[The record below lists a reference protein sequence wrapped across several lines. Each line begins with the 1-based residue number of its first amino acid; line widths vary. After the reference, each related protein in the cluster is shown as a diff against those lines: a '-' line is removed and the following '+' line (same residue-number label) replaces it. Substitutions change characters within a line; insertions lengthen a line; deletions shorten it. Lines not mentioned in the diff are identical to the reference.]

1 MNYYIGCDL
10 GTSALKLT
18 MIDENGNIIQSL
30 EEKYPLLLPK
40 PLFSEQNPLDWKKAL
55 LDGLKKISSGVDKNI
70 TALAIDGQM
79 HGLVALDEKMNVI
92 RNAILWNDSRS
103 YEEVEYLN
111 TTIGKEFLLKETGN
125 IAYSGFTLPK
135 ILWMKKNEP
144 DLFMRIRHVLL
155 PKDYLNF
162 VLTGKLY
169 TDPSD
174 AAGTLLYDV
183 EKKCWSR
190 KMIEISSLNESCYPD
205 VIPCGQFIGT
215 IQKEVLEE
223 LGWKNEVRVYQG
235 AADNAAAAIANGTLQ
250 DLDCNLS
257 LGTSGT
263 IFIDTKKYVHS
274 RNGAIHVFN
283 GANED
288 YCILACMLSC
298 ASCLKWLNE
307 EIYKTTDYVAE
318 QKKISLSPSD
328 KDSLYFLPYLMG
340 ERSPIN
346 DPKAK
351 GVFLGLTM
359 DTKRE
364 NMTKAI
370 LEGVSFAFKDSLL
383 AIKEMG
389 IDIKSAK
396 VIGGGS
402 QSEIWL
408 QILSSVLNLPLLIL
422 EKNDGPSYG
431 MALRCLASE
440 KKSESLEEIL
450 LRKTKIKKTILP
462 EKEIVDAYQ
471 KKYEVYKKIY
481 PAIKNL
487 F

>member
-18 MIDENGNIIQSL
+18 MVDENGNIIQSL

-55 LDGLKKISSGVDKNI
+55 LDGLKKISSGVEENI
-70 TALAIDGQM
+70 SALAIDGQM

-111 TTIGKEFLLKETGN
+111 TAIGKEFLLKETGN

-144 DLFMRIRHVLL
+144 ELFMKIRHVLL

-162 VLTGKLY
+162 ILTGKLY

-190 KMIEISSLNESCYPD
+190 KMIEISSLDEFCFPE
-205 VIPCGQFIGT
+205 VIPCGRLIGM

-223 LGWKNEVRVYQG
+223 LGWKKEVRVYQG

-250 DLDCNLS
+250 NQDCNLS

-274 RNGAIHVFN
+274 RNGAIHIFN
-283 GANED
+283 GANDD

-318 QKKISLSPSD
+318 QKMISLSPSE

-351 GVFLGLTM
+351 GVFLGLTL

-364 NMTKAI
+364 DMTKAV

-396 VIGGGS
+396 VTGGGS

-471 KKYEVYKKIY
+471 KKYEIYKKIY